1 MNEERNIPA
10 IPDSRKAEIQII
22 ADLVS
27 NPGYIGIAR
36 GRITRDMF
44 SDAAA
49 AEAWNVLLEMDA
61 SRGTIDL
68 STVGMRIR
76 RDIVAE
82 IVRPE
87 YSFGICGEMTLM
99 SHCTALVQAAFR
111 RKVYRMA
118 QSLVQDSCDVSVPY
132 DSLMVNVSD
141 AYREICGSPVDGR
154 DPEPVREVLR
164 KLGDELETVQARRD
178 EGRSTRV
185 PTGFPFLDTL
195 TLSGFGPGNLVIL
208 AARPSVGKTALMLK
222 MARTAAEKGIPAC
235 VFSLEMTNEELAR
248 RLLLTTGRLNPYRL
262 AAGEIDW
269 PVVEEESAR
278 YSDLPLWFND
288 RPRTIDDVTSGVI
301 SAHSRGICEAAF
313 IDYLGL
319 IRGTDRRV
327 PLCQSIAEMTARLKR
342 TAKECGIPIVL
353 LCQLNRNIEAENR
366 PPELRDL
373 RDSGSIEQDADIV
386 LMLERDQSR
395 SGEDSQAINVWVRKN
410 RHGRGGDVVF
420 GLRANRTFTDFEEIR
435 DGQTRREETPEP
447 DWTDFRQPD
456 DEWGF
461 QV

>member
-1 MNEERNIPA
+1 MNEERDISA
-10 IPDSRKAEIQII
+10 IPDSRKAEIQLIADII
-22 ADLVS
+22 A
-27 NPGYIGIAR
+27 NPGYIGMAR
-36 GRITRDMF
+36 GRITEDMF
-44 SDAAA
+44 SDPAASG
-49 AEAWNVLLEMDA
+49 AWKVLLEMD
-61 SRGTIDL
+61 SSGETIDL
-68 STVGMRIR
+68 STAGMRIR
-76 RDIVAE
+76 RELAAE

-87 YSFGICGEMTLM
+87 YGFGICSEVTLL
-99 SHCTALVQAAFR
+99 SHCTALAQAAFR
-111 RKVYRMA
+111 RKVYRKA
-118 QSLVQDSCDVSVPY
+118 QSLVHDACDVSVSY
-132 DSLMVNVSD
+132 DSLTVNVSD
-141 AYREICGSPVDGR
+141 AFREMTGSPAEGR

-164 KLGDELETVQARRD
+164 KLGDELETVQSRRNA
-178 EGRSTRV
+178 GRSTRV

-262 AAGEIDW
+262 AAGDVDW

-327 PLCQSIAEMTARLKR
+327 PLYQSIAEMTARLKR

-386 LMLERDQSR
+386 LMLERDRSR
-395 SGEDSQAINVWVRKN
+395 GGEDNQAINVWVRKN

-420 GLRANRTFTDFEEIR
+420 GLRANRTFTDFEEIV
-435 DGQTRREETPEP
+435 DSQGREEAMPEP
-447 DWTDFRQPD
+447 DMADIVHPA
-456 DEWGF
+456 DEWRF
-461 QV
+461 QI